1 MLEDCYDKDKQN
13 TLSEFKMVVFF
24 FILNMKI
31 NVEMFQL
38 LRNCVKTD
46 SHEFL
51 KKLELECGK
60 RVWPNATRVEM
71 YPAGTQLTLSALDG
85 AIPVTRVSTVVVGGR
100 LYLIL

>member
-1 MLEDCYDKDKQN
+1 
-13 TLSEFKMVVFF
+13 
-24 FILNMKI
+24 MKI

-38 LRNCVKTD
+38 LRNCVETD

-71 YPAGTQLTLSALDG
+71 YPAGTQLTDC
-85 AIPVTRVSTVVVGGR
+85 R
-100 LYLIL
+100 L

>member
-1 MLEDCYDKDKQN
+1 
-13 TLSEFKMVVFF
+13 
-24 FILNMKI
+24 MKI

-38 LRNCVKTD
+38 LRNCVETD

-71 YPAGTQLTLSALDG
+71 YPAGTQLTLSAPDG
-85 AIPVTRVSTVVVGGR
+85 ATVSR
-100 LYLIL
+100 NLSRFSWMH